1 MTERVLGSTLA
12 VINNCPLKMVYF
24 ITTQYAY
31 QGTLLEWHR
40 IIIICLTMIWV
51 PPFIPLIIFPETAFI
66 IISWSACPGTIRAG
80 IDL

>member
-12 VINNCPLKMVYF
+12 VINNCPLKIAYF
-24 ITTQYAY
+24 ITTQSAY

-51 PPFIPLIIFPETAFI
+51 PPLIIFSETAII
-66 IISWSACPGTIRAG
+66 IISWSACPGTIRTG
-80 IDL
+80 I